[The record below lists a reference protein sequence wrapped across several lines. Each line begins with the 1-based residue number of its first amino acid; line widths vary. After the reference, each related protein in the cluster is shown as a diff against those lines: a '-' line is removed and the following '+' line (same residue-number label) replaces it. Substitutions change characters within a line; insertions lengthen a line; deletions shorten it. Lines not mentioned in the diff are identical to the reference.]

1 MIQRIQT
8 IYWLLIGVLFI
19 LMIPFPWMSIV
30 VSDGDYLF
38 SACGITKGAETVI
51 TGWPFMVYLIGM
63 AVLNFVII
71 FLFKKRILQSK
82 LSFISLIMC
91 LGFYAPILMYRYMS
105 FEGEVMSTNFSW
117 PLILPLINAILSFMG
132 WRAALNDEAYVRSLD
147 RLR

>member
-8 IYWLLIGVLFI
+8 IYWFLIGVFFI
-19 LMIPFPWMSIV
+19 LMIPFDWMSFV
-30 VSDGDYLF
+30 LANGDYLF
-38 SACGITKGAETVI
+38 SANGITKGADTVI
-51 TGWPFMVYLIGM
+51 TGWPLMVYLIAM
-63 AVLNFVII
+63 AALNFVII

-82 LSFISLIMC
+82 LSMISIVMC
-91 LGFYAPILMYRYMS
+91 LGFYAVMLMYRYMS
-105 FEGEVMSTNFSW
+105 FEDEVMNANYYW